1 MEQVRI
7 YQVEID
13 GQIYE
18 IRTTSTEKLNEL
30 TQELRQNI
38 KEREQKNEQ

>member
-1 MEQVRI
+1 MEQVKT

-18 IRTTSTEKLNEL
+18 IRATSTQHLNQL